1 MSVQSLPLT
10 DQVAL
15 ITGAGRGIG
24 RAIALRL
31 TKAGVR
37 TVLAARTEQE
47 IQTTAEIIRK
57 DGGKTLVVPTDVT
70 QDDQVDNLVEQT
82 LAHYG
87 QVDILVN
94 TAGGGPPRTPI
105 IKSRITDW
113 EQTLKVNLWAAM
125 SLTKLIL
132 PFMIERQHGTI
143 ITLGSIASLTGR
155 AGEAVYAASK
165 FGLRGFTQSLF
176 EEVRR
181 YGIKV
186 SFLCPGY
193 VDTALIPPNK
203 RIDREKLLSP
213 DDVAEAAYNIA
224 VSSPRTC
231 PAATRR
237 RSAHFHRRSYGQRC
251 W

>member
-24 RAIALRL
+24 RAITLRL
-31 TKAGVR
+31 AKAGVR

-47 IQTTAEIIRK
+47 LQATAEIIRK

-70 QDDQVDNLVEQT
+70 QDDQVDNLLKQT
-82 LAHYG
+82 LAYYG
-87 QVDILVN
+87 HVDILVN
-94 TAGGGPPRTPI
+94 NAGGGPPRTPI
-105 IKSRITDW
+105 VKSRPTDW
-113 EQTLKVNLWAAM
+113 EWTLRVNLWAPM
-125 SLTKLIL
+125 SLTKRVL
-132 PFMIERQHGTI
+132 PSMIERQHGTI
-143 ITLGSIASLTGR
+143 ITLGSIASFTGR
-155 AGEAVYAASK
+155 AGEAAYAASK

-193 VDTALIPPNK
+193 VDTALIPSNK
-203 RIDREKLLSP
+203 RINREKLLSP

-224 VSSPRTC
+224 VSSPRAC
-231 PAATRR
+231 PAEVILQPQ
-237 RSAHFHRRSYGQRC
+237 FDPFG
-251 W
+251 